1 MPDREPQP
9 RLFAF
14 AEGRAFAAM
23 VGDEAGIAMGSLEER
38 RFEGG
43 EFKLRPLESVRD
55 RTIFI
60 VQSLIDS
67 DEAPVASRLLRLL
80 FLLQGLRDG
89 GSPRRIVVVP
99 YLAFARK
106 DRRTQLHDPV
116 TSRYLAE
123 LLEAAGASHVMALDV
138 HNPAAFDNAFR
149 IPVDHLSA
157 LPMFADHFA
166 QCLGGGPICVV
177 SPDIGGIK
185 RAQLFRELLA
195 GRLDRGIDLVF
206 LEKRRALGTVSGGAL
221 VGDVT
226 GSSVII
232 IDDLCATGG
241 SLVRAAQACQR
252 AGAARV
258 HVAVTHAALL
268 AGLQTLRA
276 ERSIAG
282 IVITDSAVVPDKSA
296 ATAADAGRLSVLSV
310 APLFA
315 AAIRRSIAGKP
326 LDPLLSHWPL
336 RAED

>member
-1 MPDREPQP
+1 MPGGDRTPC
-9 RLFAF
+9 LFAF
-14 AEGRAFAAM
+14 EEGRAFAAK
-23 VGDEAGIAMGSLEER
+23 VSEQAGIALGGLEER

-55 RTIFI
+55 RTSFV

-89 GSPRRIVVVP
+89 GSPQRIAVLP

-116 TSRYLAE
+116 TSRYVAE
-123 LLEAAGASHVMALDV
+123 LLEAAGASHVVALDV

-149 IPVDHLSA
+149 VPVDHLSA
-157 LPMFADHFA
+157 LPMFVDHFA
-166 QCLGGGPICVV
+166 QHLAVPICVA

-195 GRLDRGIDLVF
+195 HRLGGPVDLVF
-206 LEKRRALGTVSGGAL
+206 LEKRRALGMVSGGAL
-221 VGDVT
+221 VGEVR

-241 SLVRAAQACQR
+241 SLLRAAQACQGD
-252 AGAARV
+252 GAARV
-258 HVAVTHAALL
+258 HVAVTHAVLA
-268 AGLQTLRA
+268 AGLERLSA
-276 ERSIAG
+276 EGSITEV
-282 IVITDSAVVPDKSA
+282 VITDSAVVPGSSA
-296 ATAADAGRLSVLSV
+296 ARTASGGRIRLLSV

-315 AAIRRSIAGKP
+315 AAIRRICMGRP
-326 LDPLLSHWPL
+326 LDPLWSHWPL
-336 RAED
+336 RPED